1 MHWSYRDPLNS
12 ISWITRWP
20 TETPS
25 MSNHRRSK
33 ATPQLSI
40 STHHPQRFRLLG
52 SSLSPSTHV
61 AVSPFHISISHVLQL
76 LPPPPPVNPSLP
88 GLPSSPPPYLLHLP
102 LIEAQLFTHQR
113 YLKKLGRLPLLVMP
127 RGRPVSHQLSRTF
140 ILFPNVCNGRLEAT
154 VPNANSST
162 CRFPLPLSIFF

>member
-1 MHWSYRDPLNS
+1 MADRDAVDEQSSTIQGHPSVIYLHTPPPEISATRLVTLAEYPCGRVS
-12 ISWITRWP
+12 IPYFHLTRP
-20 TETPS
+20 AALT
-25 MSNHRRSK
+25 
-33 ATPQLSI
+33 
-40 STHHPQRFRLLG
+40 
-52 SSLSPSTHV
+52 
-61 AVSPFHISISHVLQL
+61 
-76 LPPPPPVNPSLP
+76 PPPPVNPSLP